1 MNKFIIFLAKLFM
14 NKVERELFN
23 AFNDR
28 ESYHYRNFHH
38 GNNYVK
44 FTLGG
49 KIIEIYKEYAFV
61 KTVDRDTIEV
71 ELSTPLLCKVC
82 LYICTKTELALK
94 AKRDK
99 QNKENFLE
107 ALKK

>member
-1 MNKFIIFLAKLFM
+1 MNKI
-14 NKVERELFN
+14 ERELFN
-23 AFNDR
+23 AFNNN
-28 ESYHYRNFHH
+28 ESYHYRNFHY

-44 FTLGG
+44 FALGG
-49 KIIEIYKEYAFV
+49 KNIEIYKNYALV

-71 ELSTPLLCKVC
+71 ELSTPLLCNVC
-82 LYICTKTELALK
+82 LYLCTKKELALK